1 MSHTFSLVG
10 KQLAF
15 THSRKIPLLLN
26 NNECKHAPRLSQD
39 VAPLHLSFLKFH
51 LHFFQ
56 FSHSCLINFTSLISN
71 FSTKNMLAP
80 HHFCCSFFSRVNLCG
95 LFTHSACLQRQLDC
109 CIHFFCNSLDARWA

>member
-15 THSRKIPLLLN
+15 THSRKIPLLL

-51 LHFFQ
+51 LHFFNFLILALSILPHSFLTFLQ
-56 FSHSCLINFTSLISN
+56 KTCLLRTIFAVVSSVELICVDFSLTQLAFKGNLIAAFT
-71 FSTKNMLAP
+71 
-80 HHFCCSFFSRVNLCG
+80 
-95 LFTHSACLQRQLDC
+95 
-109 CIHFFCNSLDARWA
+109 FFCNSLDARWA